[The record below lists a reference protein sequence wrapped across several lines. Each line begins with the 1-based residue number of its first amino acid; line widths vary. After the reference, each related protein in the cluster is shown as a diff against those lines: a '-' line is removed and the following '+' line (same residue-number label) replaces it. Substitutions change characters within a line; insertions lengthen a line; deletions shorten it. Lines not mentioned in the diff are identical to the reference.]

1 MKDTNYDV
9 FLSIT
14 GRKRKEKDV
23 IKKYLDDCKIT
34 YYDSSKARGTNT
46 LEKLEKSTVYMVFF
60 SMSLITDDEEYINR
74 VIDEFEFF
82 KSHKDNIK
90 IMIVDLDNFLF
101 EDNNSKLKEY
111 FDLENII
118 SSTSHIGLY
127 NPSFDAAFEEKRE
140 KMANDIMVFTKGAN
154 NIVVDFKENYS
165 DFEIFLSW
173 TGSNR
178 KEKNIV
184 KEFLVKEGFKVFDS
198 DVECRGDFK
207 KECKEGIERSQVYIL
222 FLSRDLLS
230 DEKGFVTYVR
240 DEFEFFNNRAR
251 AKKIN
256 IINLELD
263 DFFSNPSCVSELKKE
278 LNKNYLFFKGTS
290 INLYDPS
297 FDIAFD
303 EKKQKIVNDTL
314 LYRDARLKGKPIING
329 PLDNGLIYD
338 KFDKND
344 IFYGRKSELQALK
357 HFIEES
363 NDKSIVVNGT
373 AGIGKT
379 YLIQN
384 FDLCSSLFI
393 QKIFIPTEKNMQV
406 SIEDLLLPN
415 IKYDQKTYRLLSV
428 LSKRQQIDYQLKL
441 LKSIDER
448 QFVIIDNIDDFDD
461 DLRNKIDNLFSCKII
476 YTSRS
481 SFRTDDNLLPVEKL
495 NFDDA
500 YKMFKS
506 ISNKELEEDIFKS
519 YYEEYAGN
527 TLALSILAKIYKE
540 NDNIDFKKNKVV
552 FDHNDFNIDKGTTID
567 NHIVELFK
575 LSFDQLLNL
584 EADDRNGIVH
594 LLKNISILG
603 EYSISLDDLYK
614 YIDMDSASVER
625 SIKLLEK
632 YGGWIKV
639 VDNVVY
645 IERIISDNVPNI
657 IRTQIAEE
665 RDVFSDDLDLISY
678 VIDKS
683 NNNYLYTDILR
694 SVNNVFYSLKDIAKL
709 THKLSFKL
717 FDEYAKLCEQTKNYT
732 PIIYQLNELATY
744 LDDEYAKARVLTYY
758 SLNQIRI
765 NPTKV
770 EWFEPFINSLEYCS
784 TREHKW
790 ILSILSISMGY
801 YQTYI
806 KDISKE
812 RLVKCLDNA
821 LAILSKE
828 YYDNL
833 DEVKK
838 EKREL
843 YNIELYL
850 FLEYYMCLERPKKC
864 SVVLKKYFKNAK
876 KYKMKDFI
884 TFGKTLKLFSM
895 VNDIYKNDFKLLK
908 IMLKPLNIFKSIK
921 GYMAT
926 RKLMNL
932 ESRNP
937 VIDSASTTSWHMMNL
952 ISNYEL
958 DVENIVYKQIEMQKY
973 LYDNGLTLLS
983 SSDIICGSFYY
994 IDRVINSIFRKDKY
1008 MIKSFQDSIND
1019 AVKEVKLMN
1028 INSIDKLRKIEA
1040 YYKIT
1045 EICGNDNQ
1053 YELSKMIFDYY
1064 EKESL
1069 KETPELIDAYL
1080 KMYYSCNDT
1089 KSLPVSIF
1097 DILDLSIKLDYQTSK
1112 VLVYL
1117 INYESLSIEQKK
1129 TMLPMVDK
1137 YVTEPNEQ
1145 ITAFNL
1151 LLKSLKKYAEFDD
1164 LYEKYF
1170 VNRIV
1175 GNKKLDCKI
1184 ALDSI
1189 VWLMLYPYL
1198 TGDEEFNT
1206 YYGYSDRFFVNTKK
1220 AIKSIKISAFDK
1232 KNHRLKKQA
1241 LIICDALKCERTKN
1255 DKQIV
1260 KLCTKALSVG
1270 LKCKEYKY
1278 LTPIAVHMI
1287 KGYDDVNLLLSDLR
1301 LGKHFGQIQKDI
1313 LSEDFYGRMQM
1324 NFFYNINNTFQSK
1337 KYGMGRIKYFNKS
1350 YKRYLL
1356 FIFKS
1361 QYELSVKYIEN
1372 SRVGEFASII
1382 SETAKKPT
1390 KTIVKFSEYNPNGSF
1405 IGVMTLRDYSF
1416 NDDLL
1421 RYLYESTSVLYYPES
1436 FDDFAKEGSNS
1447 LEDKLNKIKLLFAFA
1462 NRLLFLNGEKVHDI
1476 ITFFTKIIL
1485 GGANSEN
1492 SPKDVYYELIKIG
1505 LSLKENQDFNDISI
1519 DDYISAADNAIE
1531 NHEFDETLK
1540 PFFEGRRIKIS
1551 DVYNTLIVAGTR
1563 DLLLTLKKKIRI
1575 SPSDQFYEGMK
1586 YLFGKGVDKDLNMA
1600 VYWLNESVKQNYPQA
1615 FGMLASC
1622 YLNGQGVEID
1632 KQKGLELLE
1641 KGARLDDKESICL
1654 LGARCFDE
1662 KDYPRAIELLERVK
1676 DTHPVAQYII
1686 GNCYLTGTYY
1696 DMDEVKG
1703 LEYIKK
1709 AADKGFKIAV
1719 EKLKALEIMSNS
1731 EKYENID
1738 PDAVCPCGSG
1748 LKFKYCHGAKK

>member
-23 IKKYLDDCKIT
+23 IKKYLDNCKIT
-34 YYDSSKARGTNT
+34 SYDSSKARGTNT

-90 IMIVDLDNFLF
+90 LMIVDLDNFLF

-111 FDLENII
+111 FDLETII

-127 NPSFDAAFEEKRE
+127 TPSFDAAFEEKRE

-251 AKKIN
+251 AKQIN

-344 IFYGRKSELQALK
+344 IFYGRESELQVLK

-393 QKIFIPTEKNMQV
+393 QKIFIPTEKNTQV

-540 NDNIDFKKNKVV
+540 NDNIDFKRNKVV

-665 RDVFSDDLDLISY
+665 RDGFSDDLDLISY

-717 FDEYAKLCEQTKNYT
+717 FDEYAKLCEQTKSYT

-784 TREHKW
+784 AREHKW

-850 FLEYYMCLERPKKC
+850 FLVYYMYLERPKKC

-895 VNDIYKNDFKLLK
+895 VNDIYKNDFKILK
-908 IMLKPLNIFKSIK
+908 IMLKPLNIFKAIK
-921 GYMAT
+921 SYMAT

-994 IDRVINSIFRKDKY
+994 IDRVINSTFRKDKY
-1008 MIKSFQDSIND
+1008 MLKSFQDSIND

-1045 EICGNDNQ
+1045 EICSNDNQ

-1145 ITAFNL
+1145 IAAFKL
-1151 LLKSLKKYAEFDD
+1151 LLKGLKKYAEFDD

-1198 TGDEEFNT
+1198 IGDEEFNT

-1232 KNHRLKKQA
+1232 KNRRLKKQA

-1301 LGKHFGQIQKDI
+1301 LGKHFSQIQKDI
-1313 LSEDFYGRMQM
+1313 LSEDFYGRTQM
-1324 NFFYNINNTFQSK
+1324 NFYYNINNTFQSK
-1337 KYGMGRIKYFNKS
+1337 KYGMGRIKYFNKN

-1372 SRVGEFASII
+1372 SRIDEFASII

-1390 KTIVKFSEYNPNGSF
+1390 KTIVKFSEYNPNGPF

-1436 FDDFAKEGSNS
+1436 FDNFAKEGSNS
-1447 LEDKLNKIKLLFAFA
+1447 LEDKLNKIKLLFGFA

-1519 DDYISAADNAIE
+1519 DDYISAVDNAIE
-1531 NHEFDETLK
+1531 NHELDETLK
-1540 PFFEGRRIKIS
+1540 PIFEGRRMKIS

-1615 FGMLASC
+1615 FGMLATC
-1622 YLNGQGVEID
+1622 YLNGQGVEAD

-1686 GNCYLTGTYY
+1686 GDCYLTGTYY

-1709 AADKGFKIAV
+1709 AADKGFRIAV
-1719 EKLKALEIMSNS
+1719 DKLKALEIMNNS